1 MRLLIYGF
9 GFTGR
14 ALAARVRQR
23 DWAVAGTSRTPKG
36 RAAMA
41 ASGVCAID
49 PADAAALGAAVAEA
63 DGVLIAAPPDPQG
76 CPGLHAV
83 APHLRDQGA
92 PWPRWI
98 GYLSTTGVYGDR
110 DGGWVFEDSPLKPL
124 SPEGERR
131 VGAEDGWR
139 ALGRELNLNVN
150 VFRLPGIYGPGRSAL
165 DRVQAGEARRV
176 VKPGHVFSRIH
187 VDDLAS
193 ALEASFSRPA
203 PGLAFNICDDEPCAA
218 AEVTAYAAHLLG
230 LPPPPEQAFDA
241 AVLSPMAK
249 RFWAE
254 SKRISN
260 ARAKAVLGWRPAYP
274 SYREGLA
281 AVLAAERA

>member
-1 MRLLIYGF
+1 MHLLIYGF

-14 ALAARVRQR
+14 ALAARLPER
-23 DWAVAGTSRTPKG
+23 WSVAGTSRTAQG
-36 RAAMA
+36 RDAVAGEGVQPIDPEDA
-41 ASGVCAID
+41 AS
-49 PADAAALGAAVAEA
+49 LHAAVARA
-63 DGVLIAAPPDPQG
+63 DAVLISAPPDAQG
-76 CPGLHAV
+76 CPGLAAL
-83 APHLRDQGA
+83 APVLEALPRRS
-92 PWPRWI
+92 RWI

-110 DGGWVFEDSPLKPL
+110 GGGWVFEDSPLLPL

-131 VGAEDGWR
+131 AKAEADWRAFGGRIGAE
-139 ALGRELNLNVN
+139 VN
-150 VFRLPGIYGPGRSAL
+150 AFRLPGIYGPGRSAL

-176 VKPGHVFSRIH
+176 IKPGHVFSRIH
-187 VDDLAS
+187 VDDLAA
-193 ALEASFSRPA
+193 ALQACLDRPG
-203 PGLAFNICDDEPCAA
+203 PGRTYNICDDEPCAA
-218 AEVTAYAAHLLG
+218 AEVTTYAADLLG
-230 LPPPPEQAFDA
+230 VAPPPAQAFDA
-241 AVLSPMAK
+241 NSLSPMAR

>member
-14 ALAARVRQR
+14 ALATRLIPQG
-23 DWAVAGTSRTPKG
+23 WAVTGTSRTPQG
-36 RAAMA
+36 RAAMVDL
-41 ASGVCAID
+41 GVQPID
-49 PADAAALGAAVAEA
+49 PADAALKAVVCQA
-63 DGVLIAAPPDPQG
+63 DAILIAAPPEAEG
-76 CPGLHAV
+76 CPGLRAMGPLLETAAV
-83 APHLRDQGA
+83 RSI
-92 PWPRWI
+92 RI

-110 DGGWVFEDSPLKPL
+110 GGGWVFENSALAPL

-131 VGAEDGWR
+131 VKAEEGWR
-139 ALGRELNLNVN
+139 TLGARLGMSVN
-150 VFRLPGIYGPGRSAL
+150 AFRLPGIYGPGRSAL

-176 VKPGHVFSRIH
+176 IKPGHVFSRIH
-187 VDDLAS
+187 VDDLAA
-193 ALEASFSRPA
+193 ALQASLDTLA
-203 PGLAFNICDDEPCAA
+203 PGRAYNICDDEPCSA
-218 AEVTAYAAHLLG
+218 AEVTGYAAALLSVTA
-230 LPPPPEQAFDA
+230 PPEQPFDA
-241 AVLSPMAK
+241 ASLSPMAR

-274 SYREGLA
+274 SYREGLT

>member
-14 ALAARVRQR
+14 ALAARVKHKG
-23 DWAVAGTSRTPKG
+23 WAIAGTSRTLTG
-36 RAAMA
+36 RAAMT
-41 ASGVCAID
+41 ASGVSPID
-49 PADAAALGAAVAEA
+49 PADAAALGAAVANA
-63 DGVLIAAPPDPQG
+63 DGVLIAAPPEPQG
-76 CPGLHAV
+76 CPGLRAM
-83 APHLRDQGA
+83 APCLRDQAGQR
-92 PWPRWI
+92 PRWI

-131 VGAEDGWR
+131 VAAEDGWR
-139 ALGRELNLNVN
+139 ALGGERNLNVN
-150 VFRLPGIYGPGRSAL
+150 IFRLPGIYGPGRSAL

-193 ALEASFSRPA
+193 ALEASLSRPGL
-203 PGLAFNICDDEPCAA
+203 GLAYNICDDAPCSA
-218 AEVTAYAAHLLG
+218 AEVTAYAARLLG
-230 LPPPPEQAFDA
+230 LPPPPEQPFDA
-241 AVLSPMAK
+241 AVLSPMAR